1 MKNGFRISNALQFKI
16 IFLNLDLIE
25 FSIILFMIIWNFTIL
40 LVRIWFAT
48 SKAIHDI
55 TGLEKKERKTTKNNS
70 HLEISP
76 FK

>member
-40 LVRIWFAT
+40 LVRI
-48 SKAIHDI
+48 
-55 TGLEKKERKTTKNNS
+55 
-70 HLEISP
+70 
-76 FK
+76 